1 MFLCIPDIKI
11 QLCCDQDWRIM
22 ESKWQ
27 VEIDGKPKLWN
38 FNLRELWQFRSLIWM
53 LYKRNY
59 SVQYKQTILG
69 PFWMIFGVVF
79 NTGIFTLVFG
89 YVGNME
95 SDGIPYF
102 LFCLSGNIIWTLF
115 ASCLLGN
122 TRVLMENAYL
132 FGKVYFPRLAVP
144 VANGLLNMMK
154 CLIQLIVCAG
164 VWVFF
169 LVRGEVVFTGLPLL
183 GMIPLLLLSA
193 FMGTSLG
200 MIISSLTVKYRDLGH
215 VAGIGV
221 QGLMYVSPVLYPVS
235 QLSPILRRIVYLNP
249 MSAFIEAFRY
259 CLTGTGNIYWPGMVY
274 GIVFSIVITIMG
286 LILFGK
292 TEKNFVD
299 IV

>member
-1 MFLCIPDIKI
+1 
-11 QLCCDQDWRIM
+11 M

-27 VEIDGKPKLWN
+27 VEIDGKPKLWDFN
-38 FNLRELWQFRSLIWM
+38 FRELWQFRSLIVM

-59 SVQYKQTILG
+59 SVQYKQTVLG

-79 NTGIFTLVFG
+79 NTGIFTFVFS
-89 YVGNME
+89 YVGNMT
-95 SDGIPYF
+95 SDGVPYF
-102 LFCLSGNIIWTLF
+102 LFCLSGNIIWSLF
-115 ASCLLGN
+115 SSCMLGN
-122 TRVLMENAYL
+122 TRVLMDNAYL

-144 VANGLLNMMK
+144 IANGLLNMMK
-154 CLIQLIVCAG
+154 CIIQLIVCAM

-183 GMIPLLLLSA
+183 GMIPLLLLSS
-193 FMGTSLG
+193 FMGTALG

-215 VAGIGV
+215 LAGIGV
-221 QGLMYVSPVLYPVS
+221 QALMYVSPVLYPVS
-235 QLSPILRRIVYLNP
+235 QLSPLLKRIVYLNP
-249 MSAFIEAFRY
+249 MSAFVETFRY
-259 CLTGTGNIYWPGMVY
+259 CLTGTGNIYLPGILY
-274 GIVFSIVITIMG
+274 GIIFSVVITVIG

>member
-1 MFLCIPDIKI
+1 MD
-11 QLCCDQDWRIM
+11 
-22 ESKWQ
+22 SKWQ

-59 SVQYKQTILG
+59 SVQYKQTVLG

-89 YVGNME
+89 YVGNMD

-115 ASCLLGN
+115 ASCFLGN

-154 CLIQLIVCAG
+154 CLIQLVVCAG
-164 VWVFF
+164 VWAYY
-169 LVRGEVVFTGLPLL
+169 LIRGDVVFTGLPLL
-183 GMIPLLLLSA
+183 GMIPLLLLSS

-235 QLSPILRRIVYLNP
+235 QLSPILKRIVYLNP
-249 MSAFIEAFRY
+249 MSAFVEAFRY

-274 GIVFSIVITIMG
+274 GVVFSIVITMIG

>member
-1 MFLCIPDIKI
+1 MD
-11 QLCCDQDWRIM
+11 
-22 ESKWQ
+22 SKWQ

-59 SVQYKQTILG
+59 SVQYKQTVLG

-89 YVGNME
+89 YVGNMD

-115 ASCLLGN
+115 ASCFLGN

-164 VWVFF
+164 VWAYY
-169 LVRGEVVFTGLPLL
+169 LIRGDVGFTGPALL
-183 GMIPLLLLSA
+183 GMIPLLLLSS

-235 QLSPILRRIVYLNP
+235 QLSPILKRIVYLNP
-249 MSAFIEAFRY
+249 MSAFVEAFRY

-274 GIVFSIVITIMG
+274 GVVFSIVITMIG

>member
-1 MFLCIPDIKI
+1 MD
-11 QLCCDQDWRIM
+11 
-22 ESKWQ
+22 SKWQ

-59 SVQYKQTILG
+59 SVQYKQTVLG

-89 YVGNME
+89 YVGNMD

-115 ASCLLGN
+115 ASCFLGN

-154 CLIQLIVCAG
+154 CLIQLVVCAG
-164 VWVFF
+164 VWAYY
-169 LVRGEVVFTGLPLL
+169 LIRGDVGFTGPALL
-183 GMIPLLLLSA
+183 GMIPLLLLSS

-235 QLSPILRRIVYLNP
+235 QLSPILKRIVYLNP
-249 MSAFIEAFRY
+249 MSAFVEAFRY

-274 GIVFSIVITIMG
+274 GVVFSIVITMIG